1 MFILSILLLTNHLL
15 NFKSFIASK
24 QAKIFINLIKE
35 KHPLTKTNLKM
46 KKNKIFIGLFFMA
59 VLGAFIYYIVPEK
72 ELPKDTKIDKIVV
85 LKSKREL
92 QAYANGQLLKT
103 YKVSLGAEPNGD
115 KEFEGDKKTPEGI
128 YYINDKNPNSDYYK
142 NLGVSYPNNVD
153 QRQAK
158 KLGKLAGGDI
168 KIHGLK
174 NNSGFI
180 GKFHRWYDWT
190 LGCIAV
196 TNQEIDE
203 LYNAV
208 SVGTPIE
215 IKP

>member
-1 MFILSILLLTNHLL
+1 M
-15 NFKSFIASK
+15 
-24 QAKIFINLIKE
+24 
-35 KHPLTKTNLKM
+35 
-46 KKNKIFIGLFFMA
+46 
-59 VLGAFIYYIVPEK
+59 
-72 ELPKDTKIDKIVV
+72 
-85 LKSKREL
+85 

-103 YKVSLGAEPNGD
+103 CKVSLGAEPNGD

-128 YYINDKNPNSDYYK
+128 YYINDKNPNSDYHK
-142 NLGVSYPNNVD
+142 NLGVSYPNNVN

-158 KLGKLAGGDI
+158 NLGKLAGGDI

-190 LGCIAV
+190 LDCTAV